1 MATED
6 GRKFVHWRGETISGL
21 TAKLRYP
28 DPKFFLRGDMRM
40 RREDLCSLVMRNA
53 DEIRH
58 VIYLLESAAR
68 PDAIGS
74 RARKADLLHR
84 ANMLHDWRVSV
95 DMHGGE
101 KGRPY
106 LWEV

>member
-1 MATED
+1 MAIED
-6 GRKFVHWRGETISGL
+6 GREFAHWHGETINGL
-21 TAKLRYP
+21 MAKLKYP

-40 RREDLCSLVMRNA
+40 RRAELCDLVIRNA
-53 DEIRH
+53 EEIRH
-58 VIYLLESAAR
+58 VVYLLESPAR
-68 PDAIGS
+68 PDTIGG
-74 RARKADLLHR
+74 RFPKAALLKT